1 MPYGLGM
8 MGQPGST
15 RFQVV
20 PSVAPQ
26 NGLESA
32 QIGQVLANTGYT
44 NSLTAAQAASNQANT
59 QAAADAAIIQQAA
72 KDHTKWEPK
81 QTNVVPSAPVPA
93 GGPMNPN
100 QPAPPPPSPVPSLGS
115 MLNSPGQAPFQA
127 QGMPNAA
134 QPLLPGAA
142 TTAYPPL
149 TPTNGPAVLDHPA
162 VQSVTG
168 AHNNQDTSMAVGSNP
183 TFNPVQ
189 SYDAVG
195 PNGQKGQFS
204 LDRAGIIQGL
214 MAQGRG
220 DLANGLVK
228 QWTDA
233 DLQSEKTKQQG
244 LVVQHAQLAGK
255 IAAFE
260 SLPDSMKPQAYG
272 SLMQEAQAEGINT
285 AGILPATYD
294 PADKTGMAQLKSFE
308 AQASTVADR
317 EKAKMDAVVATME
330 QQRTA
335 ETARHNKADEWLTGQ
350 KNQIEAAKAAQAA
363 NGLAP
368 NSGVVGPAYQALLDA
383 PTINTLKGVATGTL
397 VLPPRG
403 QQTAAL
409 LTAAH
414 QAFPDVDIP
423 GAQKLSQELGKVSA
437 GTSGGVAVGSNKTLE
452 HIGVM
457 MGSDQ
462 AGGQVNLNFPLG
474 NQVSSLLNAGT
485 NTTNPAANAAK
496 SAWDSA
502 HAATMTEMARSF
514 KGGPPAESEIV
525 RDMKNLTFNDAPAKK
540 LAVYKAFSDLLQGQT
555 GGVESQRKMV
565 YGSLDPGTS
574 LLTSKAQDVYKQLH
588 GGSAPGLLPPFDAAA
603 TPGQVTPNSPPAAAT
618 PPAPKVGLVSKGYAF
633 QGGDPAKATSW
644 KKVP

>member
-15 RFQVV
+15 RLQVV

-59 QAAADAAIIQQAA
+59 QAAADAAIIQDAA

-81 QTNVVPSAPVPA
+81 QTNVVQSAPVPA

-100 QPAPPPPSPVPSLGS
+100 QPAPPPASPVPSLGS

-189 SYDAVG
+189 SYDAKG
-195 PNGQKGQFS
+195 PNGKAGQFS

-317 EKAKMDAVVATME
+317 EKAHLDDVNETINR
-330 QQRTA
+330 QRTA
-335 ETARHNKADEWLTGQ
+335 ETVRHNKADEWLTGQ

-474 NQVSSLLNAGT
+474 NQVSSMLNAGT

-574 LLTSKAQDVYKQLH
+574 LLTSKAQEVYKQLH
-588 GGSAPGLLPPFDAAA
+588 GGSAPGLLPAFDAQQ
-603 TPGQVTPNSPPAAAT
+603 PGQANPGPSQQPV
-618 PPAPKVGLVSKGYAF
+618 APIGTVVKMKDGSTKTKTANGW
-633 QGGDPAKATSW
+633 Q
-644 KKVP
+644 

>member
-1 MPYGLGM
+1 
-8 MGQPGST
+8 
-15 RFQVV
+15 
-20 PSVAPQ
+20 
-26 NGLESA
+26 
-32 QIGQVLANTGYT
+32 VLANTGYT

-81 QTNVVPSAPVPA
+81 QTNVVQSAPVPA

-100 QPAPPPPSPVPSLGS
+100 QPAPPPASPVPSLGS

-189 SYDAVG
+189 SYDAKG
-195 PNGQKGQFS
+195 PNGQAGQFS

-272 SLMQEAQAEGINT
+272 SLMQEAQQEGINT

-294 PADKTGMAQLKSFE
+294 PSDKVGMAQLKNFE
-308 AQASTVADR
+308 AQASTVAEK
-317 EKAKMDAVVATME
+317 EKAWMDETTTTE
-330 QQRTA
+330 TQQRDKNNAKYQTGELYLRA
-335 ETARHNKADEWLTGQ
+335 QANQIAAQKALQAPDILNGGLSGQALRNTLEPSTLDYFGKVITGQ
-350 KNQIEAAKAAQAA
+350 VPVNVRSKEGQALVKAA
-363 NGLAP
+363 
-368 NSGVVGPAYQALLDA
+368 SMVY
-383 PTINTLKGVATGTL
+383 
-397 VLPPRG
+397 
-403 QQTAAL
+403 
-409 LTAAH
+409 
-414 QAFPDVDIP
+414 PDVNMQ
-423 GAQKLSQELGKVSA
+423 GATKFSQELGKVNA
-437 GTSGGVAVGSNKTLE
+437 GTSGGVAVGAIKTFE
-452 HIGVM
+452 HVGKM
-457 MGSDQ
+457 ADEDRK
-462 AGGQVNLNFPLG
+462 GGQVNLNFPFG
-474 NQVSSLLNAGT
+474 NQISSVINSGT
-485 NTTNPAANAAK
+485 NTQNPDANAANA
-496 SAWDSA
+496 AWDSA
-502 HAATMTEMARSF
+502 HAATMTEMARTF

-525 RDMKNLTFNDAPAKK
+525 RDMKNLKFSDAPSKK
-540 LAVYKAFSDLLQGQT
+540 KEVYTAFLDLVRGQT
-555 GGVESQRKMV
+555 DGVEAERGMV

-574 LLTSKAQDVYKQLH
+574 LLNSKSQQIYKAIH
-588 GGSAPGLLPPFDAAA
+588 GGTAPGMKPPFDAQSPTTA
-603 TPGQVTPNSPPAAAT
+603 PPAAVGSNH
-618 PPAPKVGLVSKGYAF
+618 PAAPQMKEGTVSQSGKFVWKG
-633 QGGDPAKATSW
+633 GGWAAR
-644 KKVP
+644 